1 MATGNVQPQLDMEEH
16 MIASGQGGKKVF
28 NIDSEGN
35 IINFVGLAKSDQQD
49 SQISLIDT
57 LQELVQRLAPLAGAM
72 SAGAVGLRVVGVTM
86 PSTAVTGPITSAQSI
101 AEKNVGGVYYTNRV
115 ALENNTAIQSN
126 IINCTGV

>member
-72 SAGAVGLRVVGVTM
+72 ASNAGLRVVGVTM
-86 PSTAVTGPITSAQSI
+86 PSTAVTGPKTSAQSI

-115 ALENNTAIQSN
+115 ALENLTAVISN
-126 IINCTGV
+126 VNNCVGV

>member
-72 SAGAVGLRVVGVTM
+72 NATAQLRVIQTAV
-86 PSTAVTGPITSAQSI
+86 PSTAVTGPKTSAQSI

-115 ALENNTAIQSN
+115 ALENLTAVISN
-126 IINCTGV
+126 VNNCVGV